1 MNKSS
6 KNVPLNMK
14 KKSLLTIPFLAMAF
28 LLLNTTFNT
37 GCRVYSFKDVSI
49 PDSIKTIR
57 INFIENR
64 APYVNPQL
72 SPTLTERI
80 RQKINNQTRLSQTN
94 EENAH
99 FDVTGEIRD
108 YSVTTTGISNQ
119 RSETNRL
126 TVSVHIVINNQ
137 LSDQKQEFDVT
148 RNFEFQSS
156 LSLQQAEN
164 RLLDEMVRNLTDDI
178 FNRMFSNW

>member
-6 KNVPLNMK
+6 KNVALIMK
-14 KKSLLTIPFLAMAF
+14 KKTILAFPVLVLVF
-28 LLLNTTFNT
+28 LLLNATFNS

-57 INFIENR
+57 IQFIENR

-94 EENAH
+94 ADNAH
-99 FDVTGEIRD
+99 YDVTGEIRD

-119 RSETNRL
+119 QSETNRL
-126 TVSVHIVINNQ
+126 TVAVHIVINNQ
-137 LSDQKQEFDVT
+137 LSNQKQEFDVS
-148 RNFEFQSS
+148 RNFEFQAS